1 MHKTDCEINNWVAR
15 WNGWKYDGVLTS
27 IKFHIDLLFHY
38 ICLMCDRL

>member
-1 MHKTDCEINNWVAR
+1 MVGNMIGTESGII
-15 WNGWKYDGVLTS
+15 

>member
-1 MHKTDCEINNWVAR
+1 MLHLLFDSA
-15 WNGWKYDGVLTS
+15 DGVLTS